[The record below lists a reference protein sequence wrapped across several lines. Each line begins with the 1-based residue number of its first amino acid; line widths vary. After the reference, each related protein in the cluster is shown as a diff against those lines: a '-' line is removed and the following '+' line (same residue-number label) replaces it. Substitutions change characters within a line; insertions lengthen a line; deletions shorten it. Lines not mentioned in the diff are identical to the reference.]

1 MTNPN
6 RLTAVESEIEIQGAR
21 TLIADLI
28 EDPGNLKPE
37 WIARQGWTVVP
48 VQSAD
53 HFCRRDIERLA
64 AAF

>member
-1 MTNPN
+1 
-6 RLTAVESEIEIQGAR
+6 
-21 TLIADLI
+21 LIAELI
-28 EDPGNLKPE
+28 EYPGNLKPE